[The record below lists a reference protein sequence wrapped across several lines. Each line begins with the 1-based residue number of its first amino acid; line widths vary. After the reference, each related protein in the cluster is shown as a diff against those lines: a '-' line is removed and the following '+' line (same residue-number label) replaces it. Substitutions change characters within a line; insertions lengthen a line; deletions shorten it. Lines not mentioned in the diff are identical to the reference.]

1 MIEGLM
7 AVSGA
12 VVMILA
18 IAFVIKWLDGDFDK

>member
-7 AVSGA
+7 AVLGA